1 MKRPALTPRDR
12 RAITWAGA
20 VLAPALAWALVVSPY
35 LGALGEA
42 KDRLEQDRALLRREM
57 ELLAESSDY
66 RRAFDDGAE
75 KLLAA
80 APRLMGGEDD
90 GAASAAVAGY
100 LRRLARMGGAHV
112 TRVEPGPS
120 RDAGGGVTALP
131 VGVSGESDLEG
142 LLTFLQMLEAGPKLV
157 DVADL
162 RIEAAGSSAAGAAPA
177 MAYGGQAFYTPGGT
191 PAAPAEVITFRF
203 TATGFTLT
211 QSAKQGSAEADAEP
225 EEEAEPE
232 PDAESEEEAESEA
245 DAESEPDAGMDE
257 ETDTGETDG

>member
-12 RAITWAGA
+12 KAITWGAA
-20 VLAPALAWALVVSPY
+20 VLVPALAWTMVVSPY
-35 LGALGEA
+35 LDALGEA
-42 KDRLEQDRALLRREM
+42 KTRLEQDRATLEREM
-57 ELLAESSDY
+57 EVLSEAADY

-80 APRLMGGEDD
+80 APRLMGGDDD

-157 DVADL
+157 DVDEL
-162 RIEAAGSSAAGAAPA
+162 RIEASGSGAPAGIGTAAG
-177 MAYGGQAFYTPGGT
+177 GQPFYTPIGPTG
-191 PAAPAEVITFRF
+191 APVEQPEVISFRF
-203 TATGFTLT
+203 TATGFTLA
-211 QSAKQGSAEADAEP
+211 QPAKKAGADSDADADSASAPGPEAEAG
-225 EEEAEPE
+225 
-232 PDAESEEEAESEA
+232 A
-245 DAESEPDAGMDE
+245 DD

>member
-12 RAITWAGA
+12 RAITWGGA
-20 VLAPALAWALVVSPY
+20 VLVPALAWTLAVSPY

-42 KDRLEQDRALLRREM
+42 KATLEQDRALLRREM
-57 ELLAESSDY
+57 ELLAEAADY

-80 APRLMGGEDD
+80 APRLMGGDDD

-120 RDAGGGVTALP
+120 RDAGGGITALP

-162 RIEAAGSSAAGAAPA
+162 RIEASGNAAAGAAPA
-177 MAYGGQAFYTPGGT
+177 TAYGGQAFYTPGGT
-191 PAAPAEVITFRF
+191 PAAQPEVITFRF
-203 TATGFTLT
+203 TATGFTLAEP
-211 QSAKQGSAEADAEP
+211 AKEGGAEP

-232 PDAESEEEAESEA
+232 QDLEP
-245 DAESEPDAGMDE
+245 EPDGGADE
-257 ETDTGETDG
+257 ETETGETDG

>member
-1 MKRPALTPRDR
+1 
-12 RAITWAGA
+12 
-20 VLAPALAWALVVSPY
+20 VLVPALAWTLVVSPY
-35 LGALGEA
+35 LDALREA
-42 KDRLEQDRALLRREM
+42 KSRLEQDRATLEREM
-57 ELLAESSDY
+57 EVLAETADY
-66 RRAFDDGAE
+66 RRAFDEGAE

-80 APRLMGGEDD
+80 APRLMGGDDD

-157 DVADL
+157 DVSEL
-162 RIEAAGSSAAGAAPA
+162 RIEATGSTAPAGLGTAYGGQPFYTPGAGAAPA
-177 MAYGGQAFYTPGGT
+177 EQP
-191 PAAPAEVITFRF
+191 EVITFRF
-203 TATGFTLT
+203 TATGFTLA
-211 QSAKQGSAEADAEP
+211 QPAKKDEAAADSASAPEAEV

-232 PDAESEEEAESEA
+232 T
-245 DAESEPDAGMDE
+245 DAGADE
-257 ETDTGETDG
+257 ETKTGETDG

>member
-1 MKRPALTPRDR
+1 MKRPALSPRDR
-12 RAITWAGA
+12 RAVTWGAA
-20 VLAPALAWALVVSPY
+20 VLVPALAWTLVVSPY
-35 LGALGEA
+35 FAALGKA
-42 KDRLEQDRALLRREM
+42 KETLEQDRALLRREM
-57 ELLAESSDY
+57 ELLSEAADY

-80 APRLMGGEDD
+80 APRLMGGDDD

-157 DVADL
+157 DVSEL
-162 RIEAAGSSAAGAAPA
+162 RIESSGPLGGAMAGANPT
-177 MAYGGQAFYTPGGT
+177 YTGQPFYTPGGT
-191 PAAPAEVITFRF
+191 PAEQPEVITFRF
-203 TATGFTLT
+203 TATGFTLA
-211 QSAKQGSAEADAEP
+211 QPARKAGAETDADDPGAAADAEP
-225 EEEAEPE
+225 EPEAG
-232 PDAESEEEAESEA
+232 A
-245 DAESEPDAGMDE
+245 DE
-257 ETDTGETDG
+257 ETEAEG

>member
-1 MKRPALTPRDR
+1 VKRPALSPRDR
-12 RAITWAGA
+12 KAITWGAA
-20 VLAPALAWALVVSPY
+20 VLVPALAWTLVVSPY
-35 LGALGEA
+35 FAALGEA
-42 KDRLEQDRALLRREM
+42 RETLEQDRDLLRREM
-57 ELLAESSDY
+57 ELLAEAADY

-80 APRLMGGEDD
+80 APRLMGGDDD

-157 DVADL
+157 DVSEL
-162 RIEAAGSSAAGAAPA
+162 RIESSGTVGGAIMGANPT
-177 MAYGGQAFYTPGGT
+177 YGGQPFYTPSGS
-191 PAAPAEVITFRF
+191 PAAQPEVITFRF
-203 TATGFTLT
+203 TATGFTLA
-211 QSAKQGSAEADAEP
+211 QPAKKAGEETDADDPEAAADAEP
-225 EEEAEPE
+225 EAEAGADTETTEAE
-232 PDAESEEEAESEA
+232 
-245 DAESEPDAGMDE
+245 G
-257 ETDTGETDG
+257 